1 MTKQDRLNI
10 DLKGLRGRI
19 ENHRSDPAW
28 KALSMAKKI
37 RLLIEAGLEAQ
48 SEGEVKASVTSSEPK
63 SIRQLILRNWDK
75 LADSPIPFNRLQAM
89 RDGENPTESDTT
101 LLANALGLSEESIRQ
116 INNRG
121 KQPNG
126 T

>member
-19 ENHRSDPAW
+19 ENHRSDAAW
-28 KALSMAKKI
+28 QALSMAKKI
-37 RLLIEAGLEAQ
+37 RLLIEAGLEQ
-48 SEGEVKASVTSSEPK
+48 TEREGNPNMISSEPK
-63 SIRQLILRNWDK
+63 SIKQLVLRNWDT

-89 RDGENPTESDTT
+89 RDGEDATESDIP
-101 LLANALGLSEESIRQ
+101 LLANALGLSEESIRKLT
-116 INNRG
+116 NRG